1 MFYKV
6 QTNDGKVYDVDPKDI
21 SGSYTW
27 NGFKMVSFSH
37 GNVVD
42 EGKIIASLDSE
53 KYTYLPPS
61 MYHGNNTTGI
71 NKGILVAAGLGLA
84 ALLWLV

>member
-6 QTNDGKVYDVDPKDI
+6 QTNDGKIYDVDAKDI
-21 SGSYTW
+21 SGRYTW
-27 NGFKMVSFSH
+27 NGEETVSFSH
-37 GNVVD
+37 GNIVD
-42 EGKIIASLDSE
+42 EGKIIASLDSD

-61 MYHGNNTTGI
+61 MYPGNKTTGV
-71 NKGILVAAGLGLA
+71 NKGILAAAGLGLA

>member
-1 MFYKV
+1 MYRIK
-6 QTNDGKVYDVDPKDI
+6 TNDGKIYNVSPENI

-27 NGFKMVSFSH
+27 NGKQMVSFSH

-42 EGKIIASLDSE
+42 EGEIIASNDSE
-53 KYTYLPPS
+53 TYAYLPPS
-61 MYHGNNTTGI
+61 VNKTTGI
-71 NKGILVAAGLGLA
+71 NKGIFVAAGLGLA